1 MKKHFRGS
9 SLTLLL
15 TLLFASLYIG
25 VAVPESQGGPR
36 SERRRG
42 DRRVAAP
49 DRVCGN
55 AICEIGETAAD
66 CGADC
71 AGGSDAVGMNSV
83 HVYLGWG
90 NPRSRRRD
98 VRDRSQAILARVH
111 LLRWRL

>member
-9 SLTLLL
+9 SSTLLL

-25 VAVPESQGGPR
+25 VAVPGKAQGGPAASGR
-36 SERRRG
+36 AEETG
-42 DRRVAAP
+42 RVAAP

-83 HVYLGWG
+83 HVYLG
-90 NPRSRRRD
+90 
-98 VRDRSQAILARVH
+98 
-111 LLRWRL
+111 